1 MSHRKFWSTAVALC
15 LAFSPALAADKAATK
30 SGGKSEP
37 SLTQLQDEL
46 RETKALLL
54 KMIQQ
59 DQERNE
65 LMMKLLGQSGA
76 APAGAASSPGT
87 EAPGR
92 TEKTEKPKAAKKA
105 AVKESTATVTG
116 RVNFQGRR
124 EGDAYVYIQ
133 DIKGNSARG
142 QNVEI
147 QQKDKQ
153 FLPRSIAV
161 QRGTK
166 LTFANYD
173 AIFHN
178 VFSLAPS
185 NKFDLGAYQA
195 GEAPRSV
202 VLTQPGVVDVFCNMH
217 SGMSASVLVVPNS
230 HFAKVKPDG
239 SYQLS
244 GVPVGQHRVVAWMP
258 NSEAQSQDIQIG
270 ESGGSANFALQSN
283 EPKQHTNKFGQ
294 PYGSYG
300 D

>member
-1 MSHRKFWSTAVALC
+1 MSHRKFWSSAVALC
-15 LAFSPALAADKAATK
+15 LAASAPALAADAKAAK
-30 SGGKSEP
+30 PAGKSEP
-37 SLTQLQDEL
+37 SLTQLQEEM

-54 KMIQQ
+54 QMIQQ
-59 DQERNE
+59 DQKRNE
-65 LMMKLLGQSGA
+65 LMMKVLEQGGGGAAA
-76 APAGAASSPGT
+76 APAPSSS
-87 EAPGR
+87 EAP
-92 TEKTEKPKAAKKA
+92 KAEKPKAVRRSA
-105 AVKESTATVTG
+105 AVKEATATVTG

-133 DIKGNSARG
+133 DIKGSPARG
-142 QNVEI
+142 QNVEV

-153 FLPRSIAV
+153 FWPRSLAV

-178 VFSLAPS
+178 VFSLTPS

-202 VLTQPGVVDVFCNMH
+202 VVSQPGVVDVFCNMH
-217 SGMSASVLVVPNS
+217 SGMSASILVVPNS

-239 SYQLS
+239 SYQLP

-258 NSEAQSQDIQIG
+258 NAESQSQDIQITD
-270 ESGGSANFALQSN
+270 SGGSANFALQSN